1 MRPHESVI
9 SPSLEGN
16 LSDVIAT
23 NKVGKSRRDPERTR
37 EAILSVACKV
47 LAKDGPEGLSVSEV
61 AQLAGVNRGT
71 AYHHF
76 PTREELL
83 SATTTWVSERLCK
96 EVFGDPPRERDIRSA
111 PQAVIANL
119 TSFAMENPEFGRVWL
134 YAVLSSNQPAN
145 DPFWNRFKSHVEEF
159 AQSEFAQPGINC
171 EVHAAQ
177 MLVGLFLWP
186 IWARVDSLSSAGR
199 RKMADCYSNEVLRS
213 SLFGTMRPEMFP
225 ELAAKLGNVMD
236 ADSEAESV

>member
-1 MRPHESVI
+1 M
-9 SPSLEGN
+9 
-16 LSDVIAT
+16 SDVIAT
-23 NKVGKSRRDPERTR
+23 KKVGKSRRDPERTR
-37 EAILSVACKV
+37 EAILAVACKV

-61 AQLAGVNRGT
+61 AQVAGVNRGT

-83 SATTTWVSERLCK
+83 SATTDWVSERLCR
-96 EVFGDPPRERDIRSA
+96 EVFGDLPQARDIQLA

-119 TSFAMENPEFGRVWL
+119 TSFAMDNPEFGRVWL
-134 YAVLSSNQPAN
+134 YSVLSSNQPAN
-145 DPFWNRFKSHVEEF
+145 DPFWNRFRSHVEEF

-186 IWARVDSLSSAGR
+186 IWARVDSLSPAGR
-199 RKMADCYSNEVLRS
+199 RKMSERYSNEVLRS
-213 SLFGTMRPEMFP
+213 SLFGTMRPDMFP
-225 ELAAKLGNVMD
+225 ELATKLGNALD
-236 ADSEAESV
+236 ADSETESA

>member
-1 MRPHESVI
+1 M
-9 SPSLEGN
+9 
-16 LSDVIAT
+16 SDVTAT
-23 NKVGKSRRDPERTR
+23 KKVGKSRRDPERTR

-83 SATTTWVSERLCK
+83 SATTEWVSERLCR
-96 EVFGDPPRERDIRSA
+96 EVFGDQLRASDKQLV
-111 PQAVIANL
+111 PQTVIANL
-119 TSFAMENPEFGRVWL
+119 TGFAMDNPEFGRVWL
-134 YAVLSSNQPAN
+134 YTVLSSNQPAN
-145 DPFWNRFKSHVEEF
+145 DPFWNRFLSHVETF
-159 AQSEFAQPGINC
+159 ARSELAQPGVDS

-186 IWARVDSLSSAGR
+186 IWARVDSLTPAGR
-199 RKMADCYSNEVLRS
+199 RKMSERYSNEVLRS
-213 SLFGTMRPEMFP
+213 SLFGTMRPDMFP
-225 ELAAKLGNVMD
+225 ELASRFGSAAD
-236 ADSEAESV
+236 ADAEAAPDA